1 MWIVVACRL
10 LGYGSIYLEVISM
23 SKKMNTESGTA
34 KTVQYKTPLF
44 ALGVIVATPAVLAHL
59 NKHCINAQLYLERHV
74 HCDWGDVPP
83 EDAKEN
89 QLSVERGFRILSSY
103 DIAGERVWV
112 ITEAD
117 RSSTCLLFPADY

>member
-1 MWIVVACRL
+1 
-10 LGYGSIYLEVISM
+10 M

-34 KTVQYKTPLF
+34 KTVQYKIPLF

-59 NKHCINAQLYLERHV
+59 SKHGINAQQYLERHV
-74 HCDWGDVPP
+74 HGDWGDVPP

-103 DIAGERVWV
+103 DMAGERVWA

-117 RSSTCLLFPADY
+117 RSSTTLLFPSEY

>member
-1 MWIVVACRL
+1 
-10 LGYGSIYLEVISM
+10 M

-59 NKHCINAQLYLERHV
+59 SKHGINAQLYLERHV
-74 HCDWGDVPP
+74 HGNWGDVPP

-89 QLSVERGFRILSSY
+89 QFSVEQGFRILSSY
-103 DIAGERVWV
+103 NIAGERVWI

-117 RSSTCLLFPADY
+117 RSSSTLLFPHEY